1 MALTDSL
8 QKNIMGWGIIGV
20 VIVLLSVVLIKF
32 KSISGVAC
40 TSLYTFNTTANNCY
54 LTTNSSITTAIASL
68 GTTVDTFVTGI
79 SEPQNWVI
87 IFIIALIGFAVLKL
101 FMNKKN

>member
-20 VIVLLSVVLIKF
+20 VIVLLSVVMLKF
-32 KSISGVAC
+32 KDISGVTAG
-40 TSLYTFNTTANNCY
+40 LNTT
-54 LTTNSSITTAIASL
+54 I
-68 GTTVDTFVTGI
+68 DTFITGI

>member
-20 VIVLLSVVLIKF
+20 VIVLLSVVMLKF
-32 KSISGVAC
+32 KDISGVTAG
-40 TSLYTFNTTANNCY
+40 LNTT
-54 LTTNSSITTAIASL
+54 I
-68 GTTVDTFVTGI
+68 DTFVTGI